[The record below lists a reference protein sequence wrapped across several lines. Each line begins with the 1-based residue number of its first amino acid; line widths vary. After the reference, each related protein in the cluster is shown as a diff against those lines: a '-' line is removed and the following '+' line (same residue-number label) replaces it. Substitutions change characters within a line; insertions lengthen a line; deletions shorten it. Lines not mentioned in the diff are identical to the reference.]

1 MNTAPETPE
10 ERRDGLG
17 SLSEIDLEVRRFVQ
31 DLRLIQDAQPSD
43 STPRRSHP
51 NERPSR

>member
-1 MNTAPETPE
+1 MNAAPEPAE
-10 ERRDGLG
+10 ERRDDLG
-17 SLSEIDLEVRRFVQ
+17 SPSEIDLEVQRFVQ

-51 NERPSR
+51 HERPSR